1 MTQETRIDITRT
13 RRGELDC
20 WRLRVGDTEAW
31 VAEQGAQVLGFGRDG
46 RQPVVWLSDAAVL
59 EPGKSVRGGIP
70 VCWPWFGELARN
82 PAAVHAGVPDAAH
95 APAHGHARTRAWQV
109 QDAQA
114 LAGEAAVLTLA
125 LAADDDGPWQ
135 GLSARLDVRLD
146 AAGLRVALHSRNGS
160 GQPRTISQALHTYL
174 QVGDVR
180 DVRVLGLEDARYLDT
195 LAGWVE
201 KRQEGPLHFDG
212 EVDRIYYTGSPCLV
226 VDDTGLGR
234 RLVVE
239 SEGSGS
245 AVLWNPHIDKARRL
259 SQFSPDAWQQMLC
272 IETARVMDDALVLAP
287 GAAHEMVL
295 RLWEDVRL

>member
-1 MTQETRIDITRT
+1 MIQDARIDITRT
-13 RRGELDC
+13 QRGELDC

-31 VAEQGAQVLGFGRDG
+31 VAEQGAQVLSFGRDG
-46 RQPVVWLSDAAVL
+46 RTPVVWLSDTAAYAT
-59 EPGKSVRGGIP
+59 GKSVRGGVP

-82 PAAVHAGVPDAAH
+82 PEAVRASDPGAAS
-95 APAHGHARTRAWQV
+95 APAHGHARTRVWQV
-109 QDAQA
+109 QGAQA
-114 LAGEAAVLTLA
+114 QAGEAALLTLS
-125 LAADDDGPWQ
+125 LPADENGPWQ

-146 AAGLRVALHSRNGS
+146 AAGLRIALHSRNDS
-160 GQPRTISQALHTYL
+160 TRSRTISQALHTYL
-174 QVGDVR
+174 QVGDVGE
-180 DVRVLGLEDARYLDT
+180 VRVLGLEDARYLDT

-201 KRQEGPLHFDG
+201 KQQDGPLRFEG

-245 AVLWNPHIDKARRL
+245 AVLWNPHIEKARRL
-259 SQFSPDAWQQMLC
+259 SQFSPEAWRHMLC

-287 GAAHEMVL
+287 GASHEMVL